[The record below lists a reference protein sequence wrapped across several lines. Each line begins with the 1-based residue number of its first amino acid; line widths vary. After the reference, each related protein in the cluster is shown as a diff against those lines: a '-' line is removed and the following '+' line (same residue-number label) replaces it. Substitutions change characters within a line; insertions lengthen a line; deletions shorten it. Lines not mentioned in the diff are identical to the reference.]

1 LWPKHV
7 IALLL
12 AVFVTAAFSLSAAR
26 ASAVSARI
34 VAMTGIEMSMQPH
47 TNMIM
52 PGMRAVVSSVVF
64 ATHRLD

>member
-1 LWPKHV
+1 
-7 IALLL
+7 
-12 AVFVTAAFSLSAAR
+12 
-26 ASAVSARI
+26 
-34 VAMTGIEMSMQPH
+34 MTGIEMSMQPH